1 MLKARPEAASQAKPR
16 QGSCRLGKPCEAV
29 TDGLDGP
36 RPGLDFFQA
45 LSRGSSRGL
54 LIIDHHATTNFNIHN
69 NNNHN
74 SKDIDNGD
82 NDTRGKDLEE
92 GLGLGISLRE
102 ISWRAGA
109 RDADASRPQGKFLFI
124 PFLLLMYLQL
134 NRRLDTQQ

>member
-1 MLKARPEAASQAKPR
+1 MLKARPEAASRAKPR
-16 QGSCRLGKPCEAV
+16 QGSRRLGKPCEAV

-54 LIIDHHATTNFNIHN
+54 LIIDHHASTNFNIHN

-82 NDTRGKDLEE
+82 NDTRCKDLEE
-92 GLGLGISLRE
+92 RLGLGISLRE